1 MKKRTL
7 IVALGAALILLII
20 LLFCT
25 FLGITYWQEQSLP
38 VYSENQTFSEQG
50 TPIHTLTSGNMVY
63 INGPTESFLEPI
75 DGRWTNQM
83 GKTPGGQKIYGP
95 PGQSYPEYVV
105 LKGFMFPETV
115 YRNNSSSTVELRAL
129 RVSEIR
135 FSANQGLAPLLKK
148 TQDPRII
155 DEVLRALRNPQP
167 VKPTQAQSQT
177 YHIDLVSEQIPG
189 LGYFVYV
196 WVDENRRVFFA
207 DRFAPDNWMPAGEH
221 FTQWAI
227 DK

>member
-7 IVALGAALILLII
+7 IAALGVAVSLII
-20 LLFCT
+20 LLSCT
-25 FLGITYWQEQSLP
+25 YLGVTYWQEQSLP

-63 INGPTESFLEPI
+63 INSTAESFLEPI
-75 DGRWTNQM
+75 DGRWTNQI
-83 GKTPGGQKIYGP
+83 GKTPGDQKIYGP
-95 PGQSYPEYVV
+95 PAQSSPEYVV
-105 LKGFMFPETV
+105 LKGFMFPEIV

-155 DEVLRALRNPQP
+155 DEVLRALKDPQP
-167 VKPTQAQSQT
+167 VKPTQAQFQT
-177 YHIDLVSEQIPG
+177 YHIDLVSEQISG

-207 DRFAPDNWMPAGEH
+207 DRFAPDSWIAAGER
-221 FTQWAI
+221 FTQWAV

>member
-7 IVALGAALILLII
+7 IVTLGAALVLLII
-20 LLFCT
+20 LSCT
-25 FLGITYWQEQSLP
+25 FLGVTYWQEQSLP

-50 TPIHTLTSGNMVY
+50 TPIHTLTSGKMVY
-63 INGPTESFLEPI
+63 INSPTESFLEPI

-95 PGQSYPEYVV
+95 PGQSFPEYIV

-135 FSANQGLAPLLKK
+135 FSANQGLAPLFKK

-155 DEVLRALRNPQP
+155 DEVVRALRNPQA

-177 YHIDLVSEQIPG
+177 YHIDLVSEQISG

-196 WVDENRRVFFA
+196 WVDENHRVFFA
-207 DRFAPDNWMPAGEH
+207 DRFALDSWIPAEER
-221 FTQWAI
+221 FTQWVI
-227 DK
+227 DQ